1 MIIVRTPL
9 RLSFVG
15 GGSDIPAFYKRSE
28 GRVVSCAMDKYV
40 YVIVKSRFDDKI
52 YINYSQKECVDRV
65 SEIRHDLVREAML
78 ITGVES
84 GVEITT
90 LADVPSE
97 GSGLGSSSSIT
108 VALLHA
114 LFTYKNKLVTAE
126 DLARMACDIEI
137 SRAQKPI
144 GRQDQYAAAYGGV
157 NEFVFH
163 EDDSVTRLP
172 VSVSD
177 SVFRRFSSSLL
188 LYFTGITRK
197 ADVILSE
204 QSKNAEDAGKF
215 DFQRRMA
222 ELVGPFR
229 AALETGDIEECGRL
243 LDENWRMKQ
252 QMAKGISNEK
262 IEAMYGAAKNAGAL
276 GGKVAGAGGGGFLM
290 LLVPRDRQAAVFAA
304 MQEFRELP
312 FMLERSGSKVIFE
325 DRTYSFK

>member
-1 MIIVRTPL
+1 VIIVRTPL

-126 DLARMACDIEI
+126 DLARLSCDIEI

-229 AALETGDIEECGRL
+229 SALETGDIEECGRL

-262 IEAMYGAAKNAGAL
+262 IEAMYGAAKNASP
-276 GGKVAGAGGGGFLM
+276 AGSPEVLPAASPAGSP
-290 LLVPRDRQAAVFAA
+290 VVSPAESPAAASP
-304 MQEFRELP
+304 LP
-312 FMLERSGSKVIFE
+312 ATRPSQPHHLCPSQ
-325 DRTYSFK
+325 